1 MKKGIKQA
9 VVKTETDVVT
19 CTRRILTRTGIPIA
33 EGDDGWLLL
42 LLQMLL
48 LLLLLLLLLSVQ
60 GSLASFSQRPG
71 ARALA

>member
-48 LLLLLLLLLSVQ
+48 LLLLLLLLSVQ